1 MEELLAQRS
10 DRLTDRQLAALMER
24 VQEHLVPYQAG
35 NYVMTDDQAPVE
47 LLGMRAID
55 ELISEELMYYKDLIR
70 AGDFEGL
77 IDAIQ

>member
-1 MEELLAQRS
+1 
-10 DRLTDRQLAALMER
+10 
-24 VQEHLVPYQAG
+24 
-35 NYVMTDDQAPVE
+35 
-47 LLGMRAID
+47 MRAID